1 MSSGGAFQTDPG
13 AFSSAGA
20 CAGGAYRI
28 AGPGCGAV
36 PGRCHS
42 EVVLAGAVAGA
53 ASTAI
58 ISALRTIGPA
68 ARPARERLLLIA
80 LLPLAVLPPCDR
92 RKSREAIRTQLPHVP
107 KTRDYLV

>member
-42 EVVLAGAVAGA
+42 EAVVAGA
-53 ASTAI
+53 AAEGASAAI
-58 ISALRTIGPA
+58 IGVRTRAAA
-68 ARPARERLLLIA
+68 ARAARGRVLLMS
-80 LLPLAVLPPCDR
+80 LLPLAVRPPSDQ
-92 RKSREAIRTQLPHVP
+92 RKSREATRTQSLRVA
-107 KTRDYLV
+107 KTR

>member
-1 MSSGGAFQTDPG
+1 MSSGGAFQTDAG

-42 EVVLAGAVAGA
+42 EVLVAGA
-53 ASTAI
+53 GAGSASAAI
-58 ISALRTIGPA
+58 VSATMRGAA
-68 ARPARERLLLIA
+68 ARAARGRLLLMS
-80 LLPLAVLPPCDR
+80 LLPLAVRPPSEQ
-92 RKSREAIRTQLPHVP
+92 RKSREASRTQSLRVP